1 MTAAILAAD
10 ALPLGALGWGACA
23 PAEIAVDLPLLA
35 PAGGRIDAW
44 PARAA
49 LRRGRLGNV
58 QWCEDGQRL
67 FGRLDVDEAGLGLE
81 EATWRA
87 YRALFAALHEAGHPA
102 LLRVWNFVPRI
113 NDDEAGLERYRQF
126 NIGRQR
132 AFLEAGHAAFEG
144 APAACALGSRSGPL
158 SIRFLA
164 GRRPALALE
173 NPRQVPAWRYS
184 TQFGPRS
191 PTFSRAVLAAD
202 GTGQVD
208 LLVSGTASIVG
219 EDSCHAGDVRAQ
231 LAETLANLRA
241 VVDAAR
247 ARSTARFALE
257 QLDCTVYLRDP
268 AQLEPVR
275 ADLAAALG
283 AQSRAATA
291 AVYVQADI
299 CRRELLLEIEAH
311 ARAPGVLCG

>member
-1 MTAAILAAD
+1 MTAARVAAD
-10 ALPLGALGWGACA
+10 VPPLGALGWGACA

-58 QWCEDGQRL
+58 HWCDDGQRL
-67 FGRLDVDEAGLGLE
+67 FGRLDVDETGLGLE
-81 EATWRA
+81 QATWRA
-87 YRALFAALHEAGHPA
+87 YRALFAALQEAGHPA

-144 APAACALGSRSGPL
+144 APAACALGARGGPL

-164 GRRPALALE
+164 GRQPALALE

-202 GTGQVD
+202 GSGQVD

-219 EDSCHAGDVRAQ
+219 EASCHPGDVRAQ

-241 VVDAAR
+241 VVEAAR

-268 AQLEPVR
+268 AHLEPVR
-275 ADLAAALG
+275 AGLVAALG
-283 AQSRAATA
+283 ASSRAAA
-291 AVYVQADI
+291 NAVYVQADI

-311 ARAPGVLCG
+311 ARAEGELCG